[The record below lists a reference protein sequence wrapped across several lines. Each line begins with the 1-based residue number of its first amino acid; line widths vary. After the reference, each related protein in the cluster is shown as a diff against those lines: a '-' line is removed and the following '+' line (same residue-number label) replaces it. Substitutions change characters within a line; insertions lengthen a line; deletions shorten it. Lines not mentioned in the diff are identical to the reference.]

1 MAHASSPLVHCL
13 RWARPSPNA
22 RLSAES
28 LSNFWSVSRIIC
40 GHPRNAPS
48 VCLECRLK
56 SWVRREERTCVG
68 QQQLKNRSAA
78 GTLLVRERPF
88 LSRLRPF
95 RECSARQRHRSPWP
109 WADQAG
115 NGFERMKVL
124 VTGSSGLIGSEA
136 VQRFDRHVKEVGGV
150 DNNMVRGFFLAV
162 YRYTLKLGTTEGVT
176 QRLN

>member
-13 RWARPSPNA
+13 RWARPSANS

-28 LSNFWSVSRIIC
+28 LSNLCSVSRIIC
-40 GHPRNAPS
+40 GDPRNAPS

-56 SWVRREERTCVG
+56 SWVLREERTCVG

-109 WADQAG
+109 WADRAG
-115 NGFERMKVL
+115 NGLERMKGL
-124 VTGSSGLIGSEA
+124 VTGSSGLIGSDA
-136 VQRFDRHVKEVGGV
+136 VERFARHGHEVFAV
-150 DNNMVRGFFLAV
+150 DNNIPPGFFS
-162 YRYTLKLGTTEGVT
+162 
-176 QRLN
+176 